1 LSTATLDGCPGIQPL
16 ARRPPDAGASARPW
30 QVLSVA
36 IPCILAAALVFYEL
50 GGRSLWLDEAAT
62 VEIASQHGSALW
74 SAIAHDGGNLLG
86 YYLLLHVLIG
96 WLGHAPELIRAPSAL
111 ATVVTVG
118 LTAQL
123 GRRLFDSRSGFAA
136 GVLAAV
142 SLPLVFWGQDAR
154 GYAVMVMF
162 IVASFLALVR
172 LVDGPRAWWVP
183 VAYGTSLALAIYM
196 SFAAVLVVPAQLLVL
211 LWRRERARTVVGAL
225 AAVGVACAPIAIL
238 AARRG
243 SSQLF
248 WVPAPDLKRLDEML
262 RWLTSAGLPPN
273 FQRTATGTLL
283 LVASLLLLAWCAVR
297 VLRGADWRAGLSLG
311 RADWRAGVVLAWLV
325 VPIVLSLAESLAGQP
340 IALARNSVLA
350 LPAVALLLAW
360 GLRGSRLGLAA
371 FIGLVVLRALQLAPS
386 YGTSPENW
394 KAATQYVAAHA
405 GAGDCIAFYPLDGWM
420 AFQYYGGALPRSV
433 LPSASWATDR
443 PYVERYVQPSGA
455 RLAQVAA
462 GCPRLWLI
470 ASHEGERDG
479 PALSRAHLA
488 RYNELVAYRRRLAS
502 ARFGWASPVRVQ
514 LLAR

>member
-1 LSTATLDGCPGIQPL
+1 ML
-16 ARRPPDAGASARPW
+16 
-30 QVLSVA
+30 VA
-36 IPCILAAALVFYEL
+36 
-50 GGRSLWLDEAAT
+50 
-62 VEIASQHGSALW
+62 
-74 SAIAHDGGNLLG
+74 
-86 YYLLLHVLIG
+86 
-96 WLGHAPELIRAPSAL
+96 
-111 ATVVTVG
+111 
-118 LTAQL
+118 
-123 GRRLFDSRSGFAA
+123 
-136 GVLAAV
+136 
-142 SLPLVFWGQDAR
+142 
-154 GYAVMVMF
+154 
-162 IVASFLALVR
+162 ASFLALVR

-183 VAYGTSLALAIYM
+183 FAYGASLVLAIYM
-196 SFAAVLVVPAQLLVL
+196 SFAAVLVVPGQLLVL
-211 LWRRERARTVVGAL
+211 LWRRERARAVVGAVV
-225 AAVGVACAPIAIL
+225 AVGVACAPIAVL

-243 SSQLF
+243 SGQLF

-273 FQRTATGTLL
+273 FHRTATGTVL

-297 VLRGADWRAGLSLG
+297 VLRAPDWRSGL
-311 RADWRAGVVLAWLV
+311 VLAWLL
-325 VPIVLSLAESLAGQP
+325 VPIVLSVAESLAGQP

-360 GLRGSRLGLAA
+360 GLRGSRAGVAV
-371 FIGLVVLRALQLAPS
+371 FVGLVVLRALQLAPS

-394 KAATQYVAAHA
+394 KAATRYVAAHA

-433 LPSASWATDR
+433 LPAAQWTTDR

-479 PALSRAHLA
+479 PAGSRAHLA
-488 RYNELVAYRRRLAS
+488 RYNALQASLAPVAYRRRLAS